1 MRSPSPPLPPRR
13 SPASGDQ
20 PSGAGYP
27 SPRRGMEGT
36 LTPDFFAEALDAAM
50 ALVHADSGELATLD
64 DSRQRLVL
72 RARRTHPM
80 IDPNISGFSSKGP
93 MGAPSRPSQPLTGH
107 ETPASIEQQSTEL
120 LPGVLL
126 TRMYRPGE
134 RLIGF
139 TWQRGEP
146 VIMRGEDCRE
156 LPGGT
161 APADTDAPWHL
172 AVPIR
177 RPGSFLGSPASRPII
192 GMIAVHNRDPL
203 WSFSPRDVETLMLH
217 ADRVAGSMLAAE
229 MTHLHEGQSAMLEM
243 LRGEGSDHDEG
254 LPALY
259 VRVRDLVRQMFPAPS
274 FALVNYQ
281 PEENRLAFALAERDD
296 QPVAAAP
303 LALEA
308 APRWWGAVRA
318 GRAICISAPED
329 RAAFPEFCVLGWG
342 GDEPVQSLLAAPLML
357 GKQLLGAIVAG
368 SPNADTYAPETARL
382 LETVGQS
389 AAVLIEHTKLE
400 DARNRSMKQAQ
411 SRATQLAV
419 LNDAV
424 MTLNKSLDL
433 GDTLDRLEGQASG
446 LTTRQQVCR
455 VFLLDDAG
463 QALVARATG
472 PRRATPSGQLG
483 STAAAATEEVRIPL
497 TWRDLGR
504 GLDGQSFLVLTD
516 LDGEWG
522 APTALGRMLS
532 AGRVREAL
540 IIPVVRE
547 KKDDSERADDPERAD
562 APPETLGALWVYTPD
577 QRYYVHSEE
586 IGLLM
591 GLAGQAAVA
600 VHNAR
605 QYSKLAQAYERQKE
619 LDRYKD
625 EFILTVSHEFR
636 TPLTAIDGYVSLISR
651 HGERLEPQKLEGF
664 AGEIRQAS
672 NQLASMIN
680 MLADAN
686 RMASEPMNLTL
697 RPVRLAECV
706 ATAGGRQPPEAQD
719 RVHQDVP
726 ADLWVSADADR
737 LTMVLSNLLSNAL
750 KYSPA
755 SQPCTVTARGERRE
769 AVAQALERVAERT
782 GQPRPRPLGPA
793 ERWVVVSVSD
803 RGEGIGQDDQR
814 KLFQRFVRLS
824 RSLTTPVRGTG
835 LGLWICRQY
844 VEAMG
849 GEIWVESVVRQGS
862 AFRFCLPAT
871 AAPATAAP
879 ATP

>member
-1 MRSPSPPLPPRR
+1 MRPPSPPLPPRR
-13 SPASGDQ
+13 SPAGGDQ
-20 PSGAGYP
+20 PNSGANYP
-27 SPRRGMEGT
+27 SAQRGMEGT

-146 VIMRGEDCRE
+146 VIMRGEDCRA

-172 AVPIR
+172 AVPIH
-177 RPGSFLGSPASRPII
+177 RPGSFLGSPANRPII

-203 WSFSPRDVETLMLH
+203 WSFSPRDVELLTLH
-217 ADRVAGSMLAAE
+217 ADRVAGSMIAVEL
-229 MTHLHEGQSAMLEM
+229 THLHEGQSALLEM
-243 LRGEGSDHDEG
+243 LRGQGSDHDEG

-259 VRVRDLVRQMFPAPS
+259 VRVRDMVRQMFPAPS

-281 PEENRLAFALAERDD
+281 SGEKRLTFALAERDD
-296 QPVAAAP
+296 QPVAVP
-303 LALEA
+303 PIPQDA
-308 APRWWGAVRA
+308 APRWWSVVRT
-318 GRAICISAPED
+318 GRAVYISAPED
-329 RAAFPEFCVLGWG
+329 RAAFPEYCVLGWG
-342 GDEPVQSLLAAPLML
+342 GDEPVQSLLAAPLMI
-357 GKQLLGAIVAG
+357 GKQLLGAIVVG
-368 SPNADTYAPETARL
+368 SPNADTYAPESARL
-382 LETVGQS
+382 LETVAQS
-389 AAVLIEHTKLE
+389 AAVVIEHTRLE
-400 DARNRSMKQAQ
+400 DERKRSWKQSQ
-411 SRATQLAV
+411 SKAKQLAV

-424 MTLNKSLDL
+424 MTLNKTLDL
-433 GDTLDRLEGQASG
+433 DDILDRLEGQASG
-446 LTTRQQVCR
+446 LTTQQVCR

-463 QALVARATG
+463 QALVARAT
-472 PRRATPSGQLG
+472 ATPGGAL
-483 STAAAATEEVRIPL
+483 AVAEEEVRIPL
-497 TWRDLGR
+497 TWRELGPELER
-504 GLDGQSFLVLTD
+504 QPFLVLTD

-532 AGRVREAL
+532 AERVREAL
-540 IIPVVRE
+540 IVPVVRE
-547 KKDDSERADDPERAD
+547 TDKPET
-562 APPETLGALWVYTPD
+562 PLETLGALWVYSPD
-577 QRYYVHSEE
+577 QRYHVHAEE

-605 QYSKLAQAYERQKE
+605 QYRELEQAYERQKE

-651 HGERLEPQKLEGF
+651 HGERLESSKLEGF
-664 AGEIRQAS
+664 ASEIRQAS
-672 NQLASMIN
+672 SQLASMIN

-686 RMASEPMNLTL
+686 RMSTEPMNLTL
-697 RPVRLAECV
+697 RPVQIAACV
-706 ATAGGRQPPEAQD
+706 ATARGRQPPDAQD
-719 RVHQDVP
+719 RIQPDVP
-726 ADLWVSADADR
+726 ADLWVNADVER
-737 LTMVLSNLLSNAL
+737 LTLVLSNLLSNAL
-750 KYSPA
+750 KYSA
-755 SQPCTVTARGERRE
+755 SSHPCVVSARIERRE
-769 AVAQALERVAERT
+769 TLAEAGRTHAQPPGA
-782 GQPRPRPLGPA
+782 A
-793 ERWVVVSVSD
+793 ERWVVVSVTD
-803 RGEGIGQDDQR
+803 RGEGISPADQA

-824 RSLTTPVRGTG
+824 RSLTTSVRGTG
-835 LGLWICRQY
+835 LGLWICRKY

-849 GEIWVESVVRQGS
+849 GDIWVESVVRQGS
-862 AFRFCLPAT
+862 SFRFSLPAT
-871 AAPATAAP
+871 AAPE
-879 ATP
+879 TP

>member
-1 MRSPSPPLPPRR
+1 MRPPSPPLPPRR
-13 SPASGDQ
+13 SPAGGDQ
-20 PSGAGYP
+20 PSQPSGANYP
-27 SPRRGMEGT
+27 SAQRGMEGT

-64 DSRQRLVL
+64 DTRQRLVL

-80 IDPNISGFSSKGP
+80 IDPAISGFSSKGP

-203 WSFSPRDVETLMLH
+203 WSFSPRDVELLMLH

-229 MTHLHEGQSAMLEM
+229 MTHLREGQSALLEM

-281 PEENRLAFALAERDD
+281 PEENRLAFALAERDE
-296 QPVAAAP
+296 QPVAAPP

-308 APRWWGAVRA
+308 APRWWGAVRT

-342 GDEPVQSLLAAPLML
+342 GAEPVQSLLAAPLML

-368 SPNADTYAPETARL
+368 SPNADTYAPEAERL
-382 LETVGQS
+382 MESVGQS
-389 AAVLIEHTKLE
+389 AAVLIEHTRLE

-424 MTLNKSLDL
+424 MTLNQSLDL
-433 GDTLDRLEGQASG
+433 GDTLERLEGQASG

-463 QALVARATG
+463 QALVARATPG
-472 PRRATPSGQLG
+472 GQPG
-483 STAAAATEEVRIPL
+483 AAPADAEEEVRIPL
-497 TWRDLGR
+497 DWRDLGK
-504 GLDGQSFLVLTD
+504 GLEGESFLVLTD
-516 LDGEWG
+516 LDAEWG

-547 KKDDSERADDPERAD
+547 KDEAERSSDPERAE

-651 HGERLEPQKLEGF
+651 HGERLEHTKLATF
-664 AGEIRQAS
+664 ATEIRQAS

-697 RPVRLAECV
+697 RPVRLEECV
-706 ATAGGRQPPEAQD
+706 AMARGRQPPEAVD
-719 RVHQDVP
+719 RVQLDVP
-726 ADLWVSADADR
+726 ADLWVNADADR

-750 KYSPA
+750 KYSPTSQACAVNAA
-755 SQPCTVTARGERRE
+755 SEPRE
-769 AVAQALERVAERT
+769 ALARTLERAAERL

-793 ERWVVVSVSD
+793 ERWVMVSVSD
-803 RGEGIGQDDQR
+803 RGEGISPDDQR

-835 LGLWICRQY
+835 LGLWISRRY

-862 AFRFCLPAT
+862 AFRFCLPAAP
-871 AAPATAAP
+871 AAPATS
-879 ATP
+879 